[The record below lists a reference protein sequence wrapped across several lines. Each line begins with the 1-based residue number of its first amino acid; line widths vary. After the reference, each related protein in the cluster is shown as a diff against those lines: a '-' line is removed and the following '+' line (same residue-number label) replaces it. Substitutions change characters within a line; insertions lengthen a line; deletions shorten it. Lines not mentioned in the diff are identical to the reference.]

1 MARGETY
8 EQFVD
13 KFKPKKTTDDC
24 YTPDAV
30 MDVVNDYV
38 EHRYN
43 VSRETFIR
51 PFWPGGDFEHEDYTG
66 KVVVDNPPFSIL
78 AKIVRFYQEHG
89 VPFFLFCNGLTG
101 VWYGGKAAGVTY
113 IGTASQVVYRN
124 GANIR
129 TAFITNMEPENAARS
144 EPGLTK
150 ALNALR
156 PDKSKGKTP
165 MPPSYWT
172 SSRIMTAADHD
183 REIVIPAGAQ
193 FVKKTPD
200 GKEIYGGALIYEE
213 LDTEAH

>member
-13 KFKPKKTTDDC
+13 KFKQKKTTDDC

-30 MDVVNDYV
+30 MDAVNDYV

-66 KVVVDNPPFSIL
+66 KVVVDNPPFSITM
-78 AKIVRFYQEHG
+78 KIIRFYQSRDI
-89 VPFFLFCNGLTG
+89 PFFLFCNGLTG
-101 VWYGGKAAGVTY
+101 IENAAKVEGVTY
-113 IGTASQVVYRN
+113 IGTASQVGYHN
-124 GANIR
+124 GAKVR
-129 TAFITNMEPENAARS
+129 TAFLTNMEPENVARS
-144 EPGLTK
+144 EPELTR

-156 PDKSKGKTP
+156 PNKSKKKTQ

-172 SSRIMTAADHD
+172 SSRIMTAANHG
-183 REIVIPAGAQ
+183 REIVIPTGARL
-193 FVKKTPD
+193 VSKTPE
-200 GKEIYGGALIYEE
+200 GKRIYGGVVIYEE
-213 LDTEAH
+213 LDAEAH

>member
-13 KFKPKKTTDDC
+13 KFKQKKTTDDC

-30 MDVVNDYV
+30 MDVVNNYV

-66 KVVVDNPPFSIL
+66 KVVVDNPPFSIT

-89 VPFFLFCNGLTG
+89 IPFFLFCNGLTG
-101 VWYGGKAAGVTY
+101 IQNAARVEGVTY
-113 IGTASQVVYRN
+113 IGTAANVEYHN
-124 GANIR
+124 GANVR
-129 TAFITNMEPENAARS
+129 TAFLTNMEPENVARS
-144 EPGLTK
+144 EPELSN
-150 ALNALR
+150 ALKALR
-156 PDKSKGKTP
+156 PNKSKRNTP

-172 SSRIMTAADHD
+172 SSRVMTAANHG
-183 REIVIPAGAQ
+183 REIIIPRGSQ
-193 FVKKTPD
+193 FVTKTPE
-200 GKEIYGGALIYEE
+200 GKCIYGGAVIYED
-213 LDTEAH
+213 LDAEAH